1 MIAVLFCLIAFI
13 LVFPCLSFNNQEKV
27 LSALHA
33 RHLKTVADIGRI
45 DLDIKDS
52 EITGKRIT
60 VDTSEIDENFR
71 DVLALRIMTC
81 DANVDL
87 IHDGKHIPTLKQ
99 VIEKVANEPRR
110 PS

>member
-1 MIAVLFCLIAFI
+1 MR
-13 LVFPCLSFNNQEKV
+13 
-27 LSALHA
+27 ALHA
-33 RHLKTVADIGRI
+33 KQLKTLADFVRI
-45 DLDIKDS
+45 DLDIEDS
-52 EITGKRIT
+52 ERTGKRIT
-60 VDTSEIDENFR
+60 VDTSEIDEKLR

-99 VIEKVANEPRR
+99 VIEKVTNEPRR

>member
-1 MIAVLFCLIAFI
+1 MFAVLLCLIALIFI
-13 LVFPCLSFNNQEKV
+13 FPCLSFNNQEKV
-27 LSALHA
+27 LHLLHA
-33 RHLKTVADIGRI
+33 QHLKTVADMGRI

-52 EITGKRIT
+52 EMTGKRIT
-60 VDTSEIDENFR
+60 VDTSKIDEKFR

-99 VIEKVANEPRR
+99 VIEKVENEPRR

>member
-13 LVFPCLSFNNQEKV
+13 FIFPCLSFNNQEKV
-27 LSALHA
+27 LRAFHA
-33 RHLKTVADIGRI
+33 QHLKTVADMARI
-45 DLDIKDS
+45 DLDIEDS
-52 EITGKRIT
+52 VMTGKRIT

-99 VIEKVANEPRR
+99 VIERLANEP
-110 PS
+110 

>member
-1 MIAVLFCLIAFI
+1 MLAVLLCLIAFI
-13 LVFPCLSFNNQEKV
+13 FIFPCLSFNNQEKV
-27 LSALHA
+27 LRALHA
-33 RHLKTVADIGRI
+33 KQLKTLADFVRI
-45 DLDIKDS
+45 DLDIEDS
-52 EITGKRIT
+52 ERTGKRIT
-60 VDTSEIDENFR
+60 VDTSEIDEKLR

-99 VIEKVANEPRR
+99 VIEKVTNEPRR